1 MTTALVVGAGIAGPA
16 LAHRLASRGVAV
28 TVVERATGQ
37 RSSGA
42 PVDVRGPAI
51 PVVEAMGVVPQLR
64 DVATRAVR
72 AVFVDTRGRPI
83 GQVPQQFGDGT
94 ALEVPRSDLSAILV
108 AAASERAEFVL
119 DESVTAL
126 HDDGHG
132 VDVEFERGRPRRF
145 DLVVGTDGLHSR
157 VRSLAFG
164 DESRFVRPLGITV
177 AGVTLAEPP
186 ADPESVVLHSTPGHT
201 VALHP
206 SAGRAMAAFF
216 WRGGPPSERERHE
229 PDAQKRLVAGAFAG
243 MGWRTSELLGA
254 VTASDDVYLDA
265 VSLVRMPTWSRGR
278 IGLLGDAATCA
289 SLLGDGSSTAL
300 AGAEVLAA
308 AVAAQP
314 DDLPAALR
322 AYERAHR
329 PLVEVRQRGVRM
341 AAAFLVPATAA
352 GLAARDL
359 GLRIV
364 GTATAVWL
372 LRRWSGEPAR
382 ARR

>member
-1 MTTALVVGAGIAGPA
+1 MTTVLVVGAGIAGPA
-16 LAHRLASRGVAV
+16 LAHRLAERGASV

-42 PVDVRGPAI
+42 PVDVRGPAV
-51 PVVEAMGVVPQLR
+51 PVVAEMGVVPQLR
-64 DVATRAVR
+64 DAATRAVR
-72 AVFVDTRGRPI
+72 AVFVDARGRRI
-83 GQVPQQFGDGT
+83 GQIPQQFGDGT
-94 ALEVPRSDLSAILV
+94 ALEVPRSELSAILS
-108 AAASERAEFVL
+108 AAASRRAEFVL
-119 DESVTAL
+119 DESVSAL
-126 HDDGHG
+126 HDDGRG

-164 DESRFVRPLGITV
+164 EESRFVRPLGITV

-186 ADPESVVLHSTPGHT
+186 ADPESVVLHSAPGRT

-206 SAGRAMAAFF
+206 GTGRAMAAFF
-216 WRGGPPSERERHE
+216 WRGPAPSARERHD
-229 PDAQKRLVAGAFAG
+229 PAAQKQLVTGAFTG
-243 MGWRTSELLGA
+243 MGWRTSELLEA
-254 VTASDDVYLDA
+254 VTAADDVYLDG
-265 VSLVRMPTWSRGR
+265 VSLVRMPAWSRGR

-289 SLLGDGSSTAL
+289 SLLGDGSSTAI

-329 PLVEVRQRGVRM
+329 PLVEARQRGVRA

-359 GLRIV
+359 GLRVV
-364 GTATAVWL
+364 GTATVAWL

-382 ARR
+382 APR